1 MAAEKQ
7 IRRKNTARELAEKFG
22 VHPRTVQR
30 YIALPRDQYLA
41 ESITRAAPWEA
52 LGMSRATW
60 YRKGRPMPQKE
71 QIEPLYHL

>member
-7 IRRKNTARELAEKFG
+7 IRRKHTARELAEKFG

-52 LGMSRATW
+52 LGISRATW
-60 YRKGRPMPQKE
+60 YRKGKPNAKGA
-71 QIEPLYHL
+71 L

>member
-60 YRKGRPMPQKE
+60 YRKGKPMVQQEMKKYPT
-71 QIEPLYHL
+71 I

>member
-71 QIEPLYHL
+71 QIEPLHHL

>member
-7 IRRKNTARELAEKFG
+7 IRRKHTARELAEKFN

-41 ESITRAAPWEA
+41 ESLTRNEPWKK

-60 YRKGRPMPQKE
+60 YRKGKPMPELQIKE
-71 QIEPLYHL
+71 PSAP

>member
-7 IRRKNTARELAEKFG
+7 IRRKHTARELAEKFG

-60 YRKGRPMPQKE
+60 YRKGKPTP
-71 QIEPLYHL
+71 ISPNN